1 MANEPMDTNKTGG
14 EPETKPSVDWEA
26 RAKELEADNA
36 KLRKSVN
43 EASADA
49 SKHKHE
55 KEELQ
60 KQLKERMTEEEKAKA
75 EEAERNAARDKELD
89 ELRTAMNVAKYSAT
103 LMANDIGMDTDTAK
117 AVAEALNAG
126 ETDKV
131 LDGIRRFVVAHD
143 KALREDSLKNN
154 PTLPGGAS
162 EKVITK
168 EDFNKMSLAEML
180 ELHASNPALYKEF
193 TS

>member
-1 MANEPMDTNKTGG
+1 MANEPVNTNKTGN
-14 EPETKPSVDWEA
+14 EPDTNQIDWEA
-26 RAKELEADNA
+26 RAKALESENN
-36 KLRKSVN
+36 KLRKSVT

-49 SKHKHE
+49 SKHKHNA
-55 KEELQ
+55 EELQ
-60 KQLKERMTEEEKAKA
+60 KQLNERMTEEERAKA
-75 EEAERNAARDKELD
+75 EEAERNAARDKELE
-89 ELRTAMNVAKYSAT
+89 ELRTAMNVAKYSAS
-103 LMANDIGMDTDTAK
+103 LMANDIGMDTETAK

-131 LDGIRRFVVAHD
+131 LDGIRKFVVTHD

-168 EDFNKMSLAEML
+168 EDFKKMSLAEMT
-180 ELHASNPALYKEF
+180 ELYNSNPALYREL

>member
-1 MANEPMDTNKTGG
+1 MANEPVDTNKAGN
-14 EPETKPSVDWEA
+14 EPDTNQIDWEA
-26 RAKELEADNA
+26 RAKALESENN
-36 KLRKSVN
+36 KLRKSVT

-49 SKHKHE
+49 SKHKHNA
-55 KEELQ
+55 EELQ
-60 KQLKERMTEEEKAKA
+60 KQLNERMTEEERAKA
-75 EEAERNAARDKELD
+75 EEAERNAARDKELE
-89 ELRTAMNVAKYSAT
+89 ELRTAMNVAKYSAS
-103 LMANDIGMDTDTAK
+103 LMANDIGMDTETAK
-117 AVAEALNAG
+117 TVAEALNAG

-131 LDGIRRFVVAHD
+131 LDGIRKFVVTHD

-168 EDFNKMSLAEML
+168 EDFKKMSLAEMT
-180 ELHASNPALYKEF
+180 ELYNSNPALYREL

>member
-1 MANEPMDTNKTGG
+1 MANEPVDTNKTGN
-14 EPETKPSVDWEA
+14 EPDTNQIDWEA
-26 RAKELEADNA
+26 RAKALESENN
-36 KLRKSVN
+36 KLRKSVT

-49 SKHKHE
+49 SKHKHNA
-55 KEELQ
+55 EELQ
-60 KQLKERMTEEEKAKA
+60 KQLNERMTEEERAKA
-75 EEAERNAARDKELD
+75 EEAERNAARDKELE
-89 ELRTAMNVAKYSAT
+89 ELRTAMNVAKYSAS
-103 LMANDIGMDTDTAK
+103 LMANDIGMDTETAK

-131 LDGIRRFVVAHD
+131 LDGIRKFIVTHD

-168 EDFNKMSLAEML
+168 EDFKKMSLAEMT
-180 ELHASNPALYKEF
+180 ELYNSNPALYREL

>member
-1 MANEPMDTNKTGG
+1 MANEPVDTNKTGN
-14 EPETKPSVDWEA
+14 EPDTNQIDWEA
-26 RAKELEADNA
+26 RAKALEAENG
-36 KLRKSVN
+36 KLRKSVT

-49 SKHKHE
+49 SKHKHNA
-55 KEELQ
+55 EELQ
-60 KQLKERMTEEEKAKA
+60 KQLNERMTEEERAKA
-75 EEAERNAARDKELD
+75 EEAERNAARDKELE
-89 ELRTAMNVAKYSAT
+89 ELRTAMNVAKYSAS
-103 LMANDIGMDTDTAK
+103 LMANDIGMDTETAK

-131 LDGIRRFVVAHD
+131 LDGIRKFVVTHD

-168 EDFNKMSLAEML
+168 EDFKKMSLAEMT
-180 ELHASNPALYKEF
+180 ELYNSNPALYREL

>member
-1 MANEPMDTNKTGG
+1 MANEPVDTNKTGN
-14 EPETKPSVDWEA
+14 EPDTNQIDWEA
-26 RAKELEADNA
+26 RAKALEAENG
-36 KLRKSVN
+36 KLRKSVT

-49 SKHKHE
+49 SKHKHNA
-55 KEELQ
+55 EELQ
-60 KQLKERMTEEEKAKA
+60 KQLNERMTEEERAKA
-75 EEAERNAARDKELD
+75 EEAERNAARDKELE
-89 ELRTAMNVAKYSAT
+89 ELRTAMNVAKYSAS
-103 LMANDIGMDTDTAK
+103 LMANDIGMDTETAK

-131 LDGIRRFVVAHD
+131 LDGIRKFIVTHD

-168 EDFNKMSLAEML
+168 EDFKKMSLAEMT
-180 ELHASNPALYKEF
+180 ELYNSNPALYREL

>member
-1 MANEPMDTNKTGG
+1 MANEPVDTNKTGN
-14 EPETKPSVDWEA
+14 EPAANPIDWEA
-26 RAKELEADNA
+26 KAKALESENNQ
-36 KLRKSVN
+36 LRKSVT

-49 SKHKHE
+49 SKHKHNA
-55 KEELQ
+55 EELQ
-60 KQLKERMTEEEKAKA
+60 KQLNERMTEEERAKA
-75 EEAERNAARDKELD
+75 EEAERNAARDKELE
-89 ELRTAMNVAKYSAT
+89 ELRTAMNVAKYSAS
-103 LMANDIGMDTDTAK
+103 LMANDIGMDTETAK

-131 LDGIRRFVVAHD
+131 LDGIRKFIVTHD

-168 EDFNKMSLAEML
+168 EDFKKMSLAEMT
-180 ELHASNPALYKEF
+180 ELYNSNPALYREL

>member
-1 MANEPMDTNKTGG
+1 MANEPVDTNKAGN
-14 EPETKPSVDWEA
+14 EPDTNQIDWEA
-26 RAKELEADNA
+26 RAKALEAENG
-36 KLRKSVN
+36 KLRKSVT

-49 SKHKHE
+49 SKHKHNA
-55 KEELQ
+55 EELQ
-60 KQLKERMTEEEKAKA
+60 KQLNERMTEEERAKA
-75 EEAERNAARDKELD
+75 EEAERNAARDKELA
-89 ELRTAMNVAKYSAT
+89 ELRTAMNVAKYSAS

-131 LDGIRRFVVAHD
+131 LDGIRKFIVAHD

-168 EDFNKMSLAEML
+168 EDFNKMSLAEMM
-180 ELHASNPALYKEF
+180 ELHASNPALYREL

>member
-1 MANEPMDTNKTGG
+1 MANEPVDTNKAGN
-14 EPETKPSVDWEA
+14 EPDTNQIDWEA
-26 RAKELEADNA
+26 RAKALESENN
-36 KLRKSVN
+36 KLRKSVT

-49 SKHKHE
+49 SKHKHNA
-55 KEELQ
+55 EELQ
-60 KQLKERMTEEEKAKA
+60 KQLNERMTEEERAKA
-75 EEAERNAARDKELD
+75 EEAERNAARDKELE
-89 ELRTAMNVAKYSAT
+89 ELRTAMNVAKYSAS
-103 LMANDIGMDTDTAK
+103 LMANDIGMDTETAK

-131 LDGIRRFVVAHD
+131 LDGIRKFIVTHD

-168 EDFNKMSLAEML
+168 EDFKKMSLAEMT
-180 ELHASNPALYKEF
+180 ELYNSNPALYREL

>member
-1 MANEPMDTNKTGG
+1 MANEPVDTNKAGN
-14 EPETKPSVDWEA
+14 EPDTNQIDWEA
-26 RAKELEADNA
+26 RAKALESENN
-36 KLRKSVN
+36 KLRKSVT

-49 SKHKHE
+49 SKHKHNA
-55 KEELQ
+55 EELQ
-60 KQLKERMTEEEKAKA
+60 KQLNERMTEEERAKA
-75 EEAERNAARDKELD
+75 EEAERNAARDKELE
-89 ELRTAMNVAKYSAT
+89 ELRTAMNVAKYSAS
-103 LMANDIGMDTDTAK
+103 LMANDIGMDTETAK

-131 LDGIRRFVVAHD
+131 LDGIRKFVVTHD

-168 EDFNKMSLAEML
+168 EDFKKMSLAEMT
-180 ELHASNPALYKEF
+180 ELYNSNPALYREL

>member
-1 MANEPMDTNKTGG
+1 MANEPVDTNKTGN
-14 EPETKPSVDWEA
+14 EPDTNQIDWEA
-26 RAKELEADNA
+26 RAKALESENN
-36 KLRKSVN
+36 KLRKSVT

-49 SKHKHE
+49 SKHKHNA
-55 KEELQ
+55 EELQ
-60 KQLKERMTEEEKAKA
+60 KQLNERMTEEERAKA
-75 EEAERNAARDKELD
+75 EEAERNAARDKELE
-89 ELRTAMNVAKYSAT
+89 ELRTAMNVAKYSAS
-103 LMANDIGMDTDTAK
+103 LMANDIGMDTETAK

-131 LDGIRRFVVAHD
+131 LDGIRKFVVTHD

-168 EDFNKMSLAEML
+168 EDFKKMSLAEMT
-180 ELHASNPALYKEF
+180 ELYNSNPALYREL

>member
-1 MANEPMDTNKTGG
+1 MANEPVDTNKTGN
-14 EPETKPSVDWEA
+14 EPDTNQIDWEA
-26 RAKELEADNA
+26 RAKALEAENG
-36 KLRKSVN
+36 KLRKSVT

-49 SKHKHE
+49 SKHKHNA
-55 KEELQ
+55 EELQ
-60 KQLKERMTEEEKAKA
+60 KQLNERMTEEERAKA
-75 EEAERNAARDKELD
+75 EEAERNAARDKELE
-89 ELRTAMNVAKYSAT
+89 ELRTAMNVAKYSAS
-103 LMANDIGMDTDTAK
+103 LMANDIGMDTETAK

-131 LDGIRRFVVAHD
+131 LDGIRKFIVTHD

-168 EDFNKMSLAEML
+168 EDFKKMSLAEMT
-180 ELHASNPALYKEF
+180 ELYNSNPALYREL
-193 TS
+193 TN

>member
-1 MANEPMDTNKTGG
+1 MANEPVDTNKTGN
-14 EPETKPSVDWEA
+14 EPGTNQIDWEA
-26 RAKELEADNA
+26 RAKALEAENG
-36 KLRKSVN
+36 KLRKSVT

-49 SKHKHE
+49 SKHKHNA
-55 KEELQ
+55 EELQ
-60 KQLKERMTEEEKAKA
+60 KQLNERMTEEERAKA
-75 EEAERNAARDKELD
+75 EEAERNAARDKELE
-89 ELRTAMNVAKYSAT
+89 ELRTAMNVAKYSAS
-103 LMANDIGMDTDTAK
+103 LMANDIGMDTETAK

-131 LDGIRRFVVAHD
+131 LDGIRKFVVTHD

-168 EDFNKMSLAEML
+168 EDFKKMSLAEMT
-180 ELHASNPALYKEF
+180 ELYNSNPALYREL

>member
-1 MANEPMDTNKTGG
+1 MANEPVDTNKAGN
-14 EPETKPSVDWEA
+14 EPATNQIDWEA
-26 RAKELEADNA
+26 KAKALEAENG
-36 KLRKSVN
+36 KLRKSVT

-49 SKHKHE
+49 SKHKHNA
-55 KEELQ
+55 EELQ
-60 KQLKERMTEEEKAKA
+60 KQLNERMTEEERAKA
-75 EEAERNAARDKELD
+75 EEAERNAARDKELE
-89 ELRTAMNVAKYSAT
+89 ELRTAMNVAKYSAS
-103 LMANDIGMDTDTAK
+103 LMANDIGMDTETAK

-131 LDGIRRFVVAHD
+131 LDGIRKFIVTHD

-168 EDFNKMSLAEML
+168 EDFKKMSLAEMT
-180 ELHASNPALYKEF
+180 ELYNSNPALYKEL
-193 TS
+193 SS